1 MPSLQ
6 ELVRAHTDLDEDD
19 VGWLQRLMA
28 DWQILADLS
37 FADLVLWLPDRE
49 GSGYW
54 AGGQMRPTTG
64 PTALVDDV
72 LGTFIPKGR
81 RRMLDESF
89 ELGRLVREGDPE
101 WRDDVPV
108 RVEVIPVRR
117 AGRMIASIA
126 RNTNLL
132 GVRTPSRLELT
143 YLQTAG
149 DLTQMIAAGYFPLSG
164 QRSDH
169 ADSPRVGDGFV
180 RLDPAGRVVYAS
192 PNGLSAYRR
201 LGLQGDLTGLVLTD
215 LTRDLVP
222 PRRRP
227 DEETLS
233 AVLGGR
239 DGRETEVGTD
249 DVTLIVRSIPLR
261 PAGDRTGALLLV
273 RDVSELRR
281 RDRELVTKDVT
292 IREIHHRVK
301 NNLQTVAALL
311 RLQARRTHAED
322 AKAALEEAVRRV
334 GSIAIVHET
343 LSHAVEETVDF
354 DQIADRLGAMVVDV
368 SGVEVPV
375 RVVREGSFGALPAES
390 ATPLAMVLTEV
401 LQNAVEHG
409 FADRAG
415 GPDAAREGRVTV
427 TARRIVGRLHVV
439 VEDDGAGLPEGFDV
453 DGSTQLGL
461 SIVRTL
467 VESELGG
474 VFEIGPG
481 VRGTRVQA
489 DLPLD

>member
-19 VGWLQRLMA
+19 VAWLQRLMA

-37 FADLVLWLPDRE
+37 FADLVLWLPDSE
-49 GSGYW
+49 GKGYW

-72 LGTFIPKGR
+72 LGTFIPTGR
-81 RRMLDESF
+81 RRMLDEAY

-117 AGRMIASIA
+117 AGRVIATIA

-132 GVRTPSRLELT
+132 GVRTPSRLELS
-143 YLQTAG
+143 YLQTAS
-149 DLTQMIAAGYFPLSG
+149 DLTQMIAAGFFPLAG

-180 RLDPAGRVVYAS
+180 RLDAAGTVVYAS

-201 LGLQGDLTGLVLTD
+201 LGLQGDLAGLVLAD

-222 PRRRP
+222 PRHRP

-261 PAGDRTGALLLV
+261 PNGDRSGALLLV

-281 RDRELVTKDVT
+281 RDRELITKDVT

-343 LSHAVEETVDF
+343 LSHSMEETVDF

-368 SGVEVPV
+368 SGVETPV
-375 RVVREGSFGALPAES
+375 RVVREGSFGALPSES

-409 FADRAG
+409 FADRSGAPEG
-415 GPDAAREGRVTV
+415 RREGRVTV

-439 VEDDGAGLPEGFDV
+439 VEDDGAGLPEGFDL

-474 VFEIGPG
+474 IFEIGPG